1 MMITTPPNKKIISKK
16 GFEGLMLATT
26 TPKMLGKKHISMHSI
41 LNLLNDFSTISNNSN
56 LADIVLSMQSF
67 DTSGLA
73 TLLHCESFSLDGLA
87 VVFGVLTVLS
97 SHSPQCL
104 HLIASS

>member
-1 MMITTPPNKKIISKK
+1 MITKPPNKKIISKK

-26 TPKMLGKKHISMHSI
+26 TPKTLGKKHISKHSI

-56 LADIVLSMQSF
+56 LVDIVWSTQSF

-73 TLLHCESFSLDGLA
+73 TLLRCELFSVDGLA
-87 VVFGVLTVLS
+87 VTFSEVT
-97 SHSPQCL
+97 SPMIYFKL
-104 HLIASS
+104 